1 MTSKTTHQAVMADD
15 EVIQRRFVRWSK
27 EEENTLKF
35 LYENRKLC
43 IYKISKVIKRTPS
56 SIVSKLRNLDI
67 TDHYYNAKGFNKI
80 LKFYKNRGGTRLL
93 NKVKLDKKNSK
104 IQKK

>member
-27 EEENTLKF
+27 EEETTLKF
-35 LYENRKLC
+35 LYEPRKLC

-67 TDHYYNAKGFNKI
+67 TDHYYNARGFSKI
-80 LKFYKNRGGTRLL
+80 LKFYKNRGGTKLL

>member
-1 MTSKTTHQAVMADD
+1 MTSKSTHESLIVDSA
-15 EVIQRRFVRWSK
+15 VIQRKYMKWSK

-35 LYENRKLC
+35 LYEDRKLC
-43 IYKISKVIKRTPS
+43 IYKISNVIKRTPCS
-56 SIVSKLRNLDI
+56 VVSKLRNLKI
-67 TDHYYNAKGFNKI
+67 TDHYYNARGFNKI
-80 LKFYKNRGGTRLL
+80 LKFYKSRERNKLL